1 MPVRKFA
8 RVTFLSD
15 NSADLR
21 KLHVLPGWSH
31 CGGEMIASV
40 AAGDYVHRHIVGGA
54 PPDPSAGERIDAMK
68 ARL

>member
-15 NSADLR
+15 NDTDLR
-21 KLHVLPGWSH
+21 KLHVLTGRSH
-31 CGGEMIASV
+31 YGGEMIAPV
-40 AAGDYVHRHIVGGA
+40 AAGDYVHRHTAGGA
-54 PPDPSAGERIDAMK
+54 LPDLSAGERTDAMK